1 LHRFTDKNFI
11 QEKGEI
17 NMQVIDVTGQQ
28 CPDPLKTVATALAA
42 VSAGTRFKI
51 VTDDYVCYM
60 MLRRLMALN
69 DVKILEAEE
78 TGPYALVVEK

>member
-1 LHRFTDKNFI
+1 MET
-11 QEKGEI
+11 
-17 NMQVIDVTGQQ
+17 IDVSGQQ
-28 CPDPLKTVATALAA
+28 CPDPLKTVASALANA
-42 VSAGTRFKI
+42 PAGARYRI

-78 TGPYALVVEK
+78 GGPYVLVVEKS